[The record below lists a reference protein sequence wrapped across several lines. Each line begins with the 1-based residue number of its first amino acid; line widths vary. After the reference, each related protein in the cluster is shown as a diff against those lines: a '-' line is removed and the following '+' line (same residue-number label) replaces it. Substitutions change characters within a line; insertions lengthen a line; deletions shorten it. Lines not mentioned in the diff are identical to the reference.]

1 MVVLEVV
8 STASISIGQDTLS
21 FGVPMLRIG
30 QVQLES
36 PVLLAPIAG
45 HADLPF
51 RRLCREEGG
60 VGCAYTDLLNCYSVL
75 EERPKALYL
84 ARTCEEDSPLGMQ
97 LYGSSRDPLPEAA
110 RWAINH
116 GAKIIDINMGCPVDR
131 VAKKHGGS
139 LLLRDCNQ
147 TLELVRRVMKVVE
160 KEGGGRVPLTAKVRL
175 GWDADSIVAPA
186 LARSLEEEGIAMV
199 TVHGEQPCSAFQ
211 AKRTGRASGKLLR
224 R

>member
-1 MVVLEVV
+1 
-8 STASISIGQDTLS
+8 
-21 FGVPMLRIG
+21 
-30 QVQLES
+30 
-36 PVLLAPIAG
+36 
-45 HADLPF
+45 
-51 RRLCREEGG
+51 
-60 VGCAYTDLLNCYSVL
+60 
-75 EERPKALYL
+75 
-84 ARTCEEDSPLGMQ
+84 MQ

-199 TVHGEQPCSAFQ
+199 TVHG
-211 AKRTGRASGKLLR
+211 RTTVQRFFRPSGLGGHRGSCCGGEINSSHRQWR
-224 R
+224 RG